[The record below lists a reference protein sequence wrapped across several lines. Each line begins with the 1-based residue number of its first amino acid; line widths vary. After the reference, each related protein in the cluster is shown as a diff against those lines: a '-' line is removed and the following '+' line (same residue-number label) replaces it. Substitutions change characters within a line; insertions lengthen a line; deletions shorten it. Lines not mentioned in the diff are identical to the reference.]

1 MKYLPFSQTKV
12 MSFFSNLSALN
23 SPKTKRGANGKFLP
37 KPLLLR
43 LRHPNSK
50 KMSRVFCQILSPKN
64 SFGKTESA
72 FRPATLPEY
81 LEDRT
86 PKKNVL
92 SFLEEIGCAQIRK
105 ARNIFLWCPPRL
117 CEAVAG
123 LIHSSSF
130 RSKKVRAKCII
141 TAPVVTCSELRIWS
155 DFAEAKIAL

>member
-1 MKYLPFSQTKV
+1 MNLNKNLTQFLP
-12 MSFFSNLSALN
+12 ARN
-23 SPKTKRGANGKFLP
+23 SPKEISGASEGFLP

-50 KMSRVFCQILSPKN
+50 KISRVFCEILSPKN
-64 SFGKTESA
+64 SFRKTESA
-72 FRPATLPEY
+72 LVPPLARILGGQNTKE
-81 LEDRT
+81 
-86 PKKNVL
+86 NVL
-92 SFLEEIGCAQIRK
+92 SFLEEIGRAQIRK

-123 LIHSSSF
+123 LIHSFSF

-141 TAPVVTCSELRIWS
+141 TAPVVNCSELRIWS